1 MEIKNPNVKQ
11 AVKIV
16 TVAGASVLVV
26 GSALA
31 LMKAKSAKEVIMP
44 AVAILVGVSAFGY
57 AMAKPKVVA
66 DEKKSNAF
74 GDATSEKT
82 VENSFQ
88 CNNGMWVPGP
98 AFCKSAGTV
107 SVNAPG
113 RRVRGARRV
122 K

>member
-1 MEIKNPNVKQ
+1 MEIKNPNVKK
-11 AVKIV
+11 AVKVV
-16 TVAGASVLVV
+16 TIAGASVLVV

-74 GDATSEKT
+74 GPTAEKT
-82 VENSFQ
+82 AENSFQ

-107 SVNAPG
+107 SINAPG
-113 RRVRGARRV
+113 RRVRGARSVR
-122 K
+122 